1 MIALR
6 RSGLL
11 LLVAL
16 AACGGGEAEP
26 AEASIEPAGA
36 DAAGPAA
43 AGPATAECV
52 APTAEALP
60 DDASIAEGVG
70 EWRFTFVATRGEAAG
85 TVQEATVTFE
95 AHVGEL
101 RDFVDVRFGSEP
113 MAGITVPLHGATDLD
128 LEALGAFP
136 MGGLD
141 STAPEAPGVQVYEAR
156 AGGITRSITI
166 RLGSAA
172 NRRGEQPI
180 DGAATALFVREV
192 RDTGFAGSW
201 RSSSNTSVRAEG
213 YFCAER
219 VGA

>member
-1 MIALR
+1 MIVLR
-6 RSGLL
+6 RSGLP

-36 DAAGPAA
+36 DAD
-43 AGPATAECV
+43 GPATAECV

-60 DDASIAEGVG
+60 DDASLAEGAG

-85 TVQEATVTFE
+85 TVQEAKVIFE

-101 RDFVDVRFGSEP
+101 RDFVDVRFGNEP
-113 MAGITVPLHGATDLD
+113 VAGITVPLHGATDLD

-141 STAPEAPGVQVYEAR
+141 STDPEAPGVQVYEAR
-156 AGGITRSITI
+156 AEGVTRSITI

-201 RSSSNTSVRAEG
+201 RSSSNMSVRAEG